1 MSQCVIQ
8 IMSITAYREFI
19 GPIAGGALTEV
30 LDFQTSAVV
39 GHYTVSSSVMSAVE
53 LLRDTNGT

>member
-1 MSQCVIQ
+1 
-8 IMSITAYREFI
+8 MSITAYREFI